1 MNEFRFICA
10 RIILYERVLKILSV
24 TERQINECTIATNAD
39 SFFMHAF
46 HGTD

>member
-10 RIILYERVLKILSV
+10 RIILYERVSKILSV
-24 TERQINECTIATNAD
+24 TERRTNECTIATNAD
-39 SFFMHAF
+39 SFVMHAF